1 MGDLEYTIRPKITKE
16 NMMKRKQIS
25 KLTNEVASLRTELR
39 SMTGLLN
46 ILIAHFASEG
56 ALLTEEKL
64 DEYFKTHTVKATVE
78 PPPGKPEIGIVKSR
92 SDYADIIPVVIET
105 YNDRFMAEYFK
116 KKKRRMSYRGVVMAI
131 YNAPDIPQNCAL
143 YTKIMVA
150 RENLCTI
157 IRNKQKSGV
166 PNAAEKSINSLLT
179 QMKRTISASKRK
191 PSVPGPV
198 AIDYSLSGGGMI

>member
-1 MGDLEYTIRPKITKE
+1 MRPDFHSNLVDKSAPSLMDL
-16 NMMKRKQIS
+16 S
-25 KLTNEVASLRTELR
+25 A
-39 SMTGLLN
+39 
-46 ILIAHFASEG
+46 LIALLQNAFARFPGEG
-56 ALLTEEKL
+56 TLLTEEKL

-78 PPPGKPEIGIVKSR
+78 TPPGKPEIGIVKSR

-105 YNDRFMAEYFK
+105 YNDHFMAEYFK

-131 YNAPDIPQNCAL
+131 YNAPDIPQNCVL

-150 RENLCTI
+150 RDNLCAI

-198 AIDYSLSGGGMI
+198 AIDYSLSGGGLI